1 MYSLDTTFIRQQYYL
16 IQKDLYAKGIGYALG
31 VVGFLE
37 LFRSQVSEMNVL
49 QLVPGFYLILLFI
62 SFLVLIN
69 LSNLL
74 LTISY
79 EVDIR
84 KAGGS
89 KTLNKI
95 EVLLLVK
102 FGFVILFTGLLI
114 AFNTLVPLSFDS
126 FDSYGETTLE
136 DVWSFDEIIGLE
148 TILIFFLVILAQI
161 PVIAVIE
168 FEVEK
173 DAILLPEFWKPLS
186 LSSFVLSGLITPTID
201 GYTQLSFACSAI
213 ALYVIVITIIQKRVD
228 LKFLETSSLS

>member
-1 MYSLDTTFIRQQYYL
+1 
-16 IQKDLYAKGIGYALG
+16 
-31 VVGFLE
+31 
-37 LFRSQVSEMNVL
+37 MNVL

-62 SFLVLIN
+62 AFLVLVN

-74 LTISY
+74 LTISH

-89 KTLNKI
+89 KTFNKI

-102 FGFVILFTGLLI
+102 FGFVVLFTGLLI

-161 PVIAVIE
+161 PVIAE
-168 FEVEK
+168 FDVEK

-201 GYTQLSFACSAI
+201 GYTQLSFAGSAI